1 MRQSLSGGVALRVF
15 ASCARQRDCLA
26 LRFCVVFVVVRLA
39 ALRVRFVVRLRAG
52 ELDFRVARLAVFF
65 AAFFVAFLGAAFL
78 VAAFADFLM
87 VFFALVFLAVV
98 FFVTVFLAAVFFVAG
113 FLAVAFFVVAF
124 RTDVFLLARLV
135 AFPVLFLATAMLSTR
150 LGYGRPAAEARALAF
165 FFCVGD
171 SLVRDARF
179 TGFAFVQG
187 AFFFAAIVYSLASM
201 RSMRRTIVTAQRRPA
216 SPPHS
221 SQAI

>member
-26 LRFCVVFVVVRLA
+26 LRLCAVFVAVRLA
-39 ALRVRFVVRLRAG
+39 GLRVRLVARLRAG
-52 ELDFRVARLAVFF
+52 EPDFRGARLAVFV
-65 AAFFVAFLGAAFL
+65 AAFFVAFLGAVFL

-87 VFFALVFLAVV
+87 VFFAVVFLEVV
-98 FFVTVFLAAVFFVAG
+98 FFAALFLALA
-113 FLAVAFFVVAF
+113 FLVVAF
-124 RTDVFLLARLV
+124 PADVFLLARLA
-135 AFPVLFLATAMLSTR
+135 AFLVLFLATAMLSTR

-165 FFCVGD
+165 FFCAGD

-179 TGFAFVQG
+179 TGFAFFQG

-201 RSMRRTIVTAQRRPA
+201 RSMRRTIVSAQRRPA